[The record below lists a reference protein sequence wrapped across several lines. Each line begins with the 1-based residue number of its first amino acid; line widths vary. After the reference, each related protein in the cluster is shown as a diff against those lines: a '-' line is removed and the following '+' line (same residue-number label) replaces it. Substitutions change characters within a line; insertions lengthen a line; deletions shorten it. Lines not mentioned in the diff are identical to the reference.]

1 MFKIPLNF
9 IVEPFTDFIE
19 KNDMQNVY
27 GHLNMRE
34 RPKEF
39 RIVKDYALSPER
51 LRLMNEARST
61 SPTTKSTASKC
72 FTKISVSKNQM
83 RY

>member
-1 MFKIPLNF
+1 MLKSLNF

-27 GHLNMRE
+27 GHLNMRD

-39 RIVKDYALSPER
+39 RKVKDYALSPEQ
-51 LRLMNEARST
+51 LRLINLARSS
-61 SPTTKSTASKC
+61 SPTSKSTASKC
-72 FTKISVSKNQM
+72 FTKISVSKNQI
-83 RY
+83 R